1 MEIVK
6 RTPYWALVKDEDGI
20 EYEVFFEGRNTMLT
34 WCSKQIAFTDCGSY
48 WVIKV
53 MENNVEWGY
62 AGWQPDMVFE
72 WHRKDGET
80 WIRQFEGWEH

>member
-20 EYEVFFEGRNTMLT
+20 EYEIFFKGRNTMLI
-34 WCSKQIAFTDCGSY
+34 WCSKQIAFADCGSY
-48 WVIKV
+48 WVKKV

-62 AGWQPDMVFE
+62 VGWQPDMIFE
-72 WHRKDGET
+72 WRRKDGET